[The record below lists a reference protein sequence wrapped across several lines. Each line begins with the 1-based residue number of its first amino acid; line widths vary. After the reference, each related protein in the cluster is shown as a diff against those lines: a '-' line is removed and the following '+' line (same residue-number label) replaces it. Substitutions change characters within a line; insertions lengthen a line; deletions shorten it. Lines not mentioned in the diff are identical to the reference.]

1 MALLVATTVAAMQ
14 TNLKNIS
21 KETGTTIPKMSKD
34 LASST
39 EKCEKIISESQL
51 ARMSAKEIE
60 EFYASGGKVEDPAL
74 YKAAVAIYKKL
85 AQAVTLIHAKI
96 GQLVNSKVQVDR
108 EYVATCKKI
117 VNAASVSKGEQ
128 S

>member
-39 EKCEKIISESQL
+39 EKCEKVISESQL

-74 YKAAVAIYKKL
+74 FKAAVAIYKKI
-85 AQAVTLIHAKI
+85 AQTVTLIHAKM
-96 GQLVNSKVQVDR
+96 GQLVSSKVQVDR
-108 EYVATCKKI
+108 DYVAACKKI
-117 VNAASVSKGEQ
+117 VSASGVSKGEQ